1 MEAPK
6 ATVLVVDDDPLLVSM
21 LETFLISKGYLCYG
35 AHTVREAVDT
45 AEKNHVDLSIVDIF
59 LGNESGVDII
69 KNFTE
74 RKPNIPCIVIT
85 GIEDEKIAKLAL
97 DAGAYGYLNKPF
109 SLLEL
114 LVNIEGVLRRRRL
127 ESLKDRYR
135 NELEAAVNEKT
146 KYLQVALDSQY
157 RLLKGVIKSMAE
169 VVEVR
174 DPYTSGH
181 QYRTAALA
189 SAISKSL
196 GLPKETTEVIYLSAL
211 LHDIG
216 KISVPAEILTKPG
229 KLNRIEFELV
239 KCHTIVGYRILKN
252 IPFPFPIHDI
262 VIQHHERLDGS
273 GYPRGLKGDQILM
286 ESKIIAVA
294 DVVEAMMTHRPYR
307 PALGLEKTLEE
318 ISNQKGKL
326 FDPDVVR
333 CCVNL
338 FQSQGFTFSEK
349 GPFPLDVQGN
359 GENFSGYFTG

>member
-6 ATVLVVDDDPLLVSM
+6 AAVLIVDDDPFVVSM
-21 LETFLISKGYLCYG
+21 LKTFLMSKGYLC
-35 AHTVREAVDT
+35 HEAYT
-45 AEKNHVDLSIVDIF
+45 AMEAIDIADRNPLDLSIVDIF
-59 LGNESGVDII
+59 LGSESGVDII

-74 RKPNIPCIVIT
+74 RQPNIPCIVIT

-114 LVNIEGVLRRRRL
+114 LVNVEGVLKRRRL
-127 ESLKDRYR
+127 EALKDRYR
-135 NELEAAVNEKT
+135 NELETAVNEKT
-146 KYLQVALDSQY
+146 KHLQVALESQY

-229 KLNRIEFELV
+229 KLDRIEFELV
-239 KCHTIVGYRILKN
+239 KRHTVVGYRILKN
-252 IPFPFPIHDI
+252 IPFSFSIHDI
-262 VIQHHERLDGS
+262 VLQHHERLDGS
-273 GYPRGLKGDQILM
+273 GYPRGLKGDQILT
-286 ESKIIAVA
+286 EARIIAVA

-326 FDPDVVR
+326 FDPDVVT
-333 CCVNL
+333 CCINL
-338 FQSQGFTFSEK
+338 FQSQGFTFSKK
-349 GPFPLDVQGN
+349 GPFPWISSGN
-359 GENFSGYFTG
+359 GENFSEHLKD